1 MFPKCAPGLGAG
13 RGAGRRGGATS
24 LQECLSWNQSG
35 REPSGSAGRVV
46 GPGGTLVSVGGQV
59 GECRRHKASFSFCC
73 FLLFTVYIGFKRL
86 CASRFKRPY
95 TLYEHAHIPPPPPPP
110 RNHYSSQTHDSRCR
124 SEVWWWPQ
132 LPKPV
137 RDCCPQ
143 HRESSEPK
151 NVTSLEHN
159 PSLLS

>member
-1 MFPKCAPGLGAG
+1 MLGGQCFPSVLLAWGRGGVVGRGGAG
-13 RGAGRRGGATS
+13 QRGGATS

-95 TLYEHAHIPPPPPPP
+95 TLYEHAHIPPPPPP
-110 RNHYSSQTHDSRCR
+110 R
-124 SEVWWWPQ
+124 
-132 LPKPV
+132 K
-137 RDCCPQ
+137 
-143 HRESSEPK
+143 
-151 NVTSLEHN
+151 SLFF
-159 PSLLS
+159 PDP